1 MSVPMPGDQDAIRS
15 ATLQGRIIV
24 GALAAGLVMFLVIST
39 IINIL
44 PTPGAAANGAG
55 NGPGAPGAVA
65 AESPLPIIT
74 YAAVAFGAVLLPMS
88 FVVPGLVAKQ
98 QRRAIANAG
107 MTASASP
114 APTPGERSDAAKAP
128 LSGLPAAFLTQLI
141 IGAAIDEGAAFFALV
156 AYLIEKNPIALAM
169 AVVLIAGVI
178 ARFPTAGRVERWIEQ
193 QQEKLRE
200 EQLDARSSY

>member
-1 MSVPMPGDQDAIRS
+1 MSVPMQGDQDGIRS
-15 ATLQGRIIV
+15 ATLQGQIIV
-24 GALAAGLVMFLVIST
+24 GALVAGLVTFLMIST
-39 IINIL
+39 IINIG
-44 PTPGAAANGAG
+44 PTPRPAAADGRGAI
-55 NGPGAPGAVA
+55 A

-74 YAAVAFGAVLLPMS
+74 YAAVALGAVLLPMS

-98 QRRAIANAG
+98 QRRAIASAG

-114 APTPGERSDAAKAP
+114 APTPGGRSDAAKAP

-169 AVVLIAGVI
+169 AVALIAGVI
-178 ARFPTAGRVERWIEQ
+178 ARFPTTGRVERWIEQ

>member
-1 MSVPMPGDQDAIRS
+1 MSVSMPGDQDAIRS
-15 ATLQGRIIV
+15 ATLQGQIIL
-24 GALAAGLVMFLVIST
+24 GALVAGLVMFLVIST
-39 IINIL
+39 IIIIGL
-44 PTPGAAANGAG
+44 TPRPAAADGR
-55 NGPGAPGAVA
+55 GAVA

-74 YAAVAFGAVLLPMS
+74 YVAVAFGATLLPMS
-88 FVVPGLVAKQ
+88 FVVPSLVAKQ
-98 QRRAIANAG
+98 QRRALASAG

-114 APTPGERSDAAKAP
+114 APTRGGQSNAAMAP
-128 LSGLPAAFLTQLI
+128 LTGLPAAFLSQLI
-141 IGAAIDEGAAFFALV
+141 IGAAINEGAAFLALV
-156 AYLIEKNPIALAM
+156 AYLLEKNPIALAM

>member
-1 MSVPMPGDQDAIRS
+1 MSVPMPGEQDAIRS
-15 ATLQGRIIV
+15 ATLQGQIIL

-44 PTPGAAANGAG
+44 PTLGVAANGAG
-55 NGPGAPGAVA
+55 NGRGAPAAVA

-74 YAAVAFGAVLLPMS
+74 SVAIAFGAVLLPVS

-98 QRRAIANAG
+98 QRRAFASAG

-114 APTPGERSDAAKAP
+114 APTPSGQSDTATAP
-128 LSGLPAAFLTQLI
+128 LSGLPAAFLSQLI
-141 IGAAIDEGAAFFALV
+141 IGAAINEGAAFLALA

-169 AVVLIAGVI
+169 AIVLIAGVI

-193 QQEKLRE
+193 QQEKLRK